1 MTNRRAFLSGLM
13 LAPVALVAPAIA
25 APLAVDTTAWNAA
38 LSAVVAT
45 HSAMEAYYN
54 DHVRPLN
61 DAHDNG
67 TGTYEEA
74 AAAEGRFDTYVD
86 VYADAVKALV
96 MMPAPTIADIAVKI
110 EWGLKDW
117 IFDGTSEATRMLELI
132 AADVRRL
139 GGSVT
144 A

>member
-1 MTNRRAFLSGLM
+1 MTNRRAFLSGIM

-25 APLAVDTTAWNAA
+25 APMAVETTAWNAA

-45 HSAMEAYYN
+45 HSAMDAYYN

-67 TGTYEEA
+67 TGTYEAA
-74 AAAEGRFDTYVD
+74 AAAEDRFGAYVD

-96 MMPAPTIADIAVKI
+96 TMPAPTIADIAVKI

-117 IFDGTSEATRMLELI
+117 IFDGTSEASRMLELI

-139 GGSVT
+139 GGSL
-144 A
+144 AA

>member
-1 MTNRRAFLSGLM
+1 MTDRRAFLSGLM

-25 APLAVDTTAWNAA
+25 APVAVNTTAWNAA
-38 LSAVVAT
+38 LAAVVAT
-45 HSAMEAYYN
+45 HSAMDAYYN
-54 DHVRPLN
+54 EHVRPLN

-67 TGTYEEA
+67 TGTYEAA
-74 AAAEGRFDTYVD
+74 AAAERRFDTYVD

-96 MMPAPTIADIAVKI
+96 IMPAPTIADIAVKI

-117 IFDGTSEATRMLELI
+117 IFDGSSEASRMLELI

>member
-1 MTNRRAFLSGLM
+1 MTDRRAFLSGIM

-25 APLAVDTTAWNAA
+25 APIAVETTAWNAA

-45 HSAMEAYYN
+45 HSAMDAYYN

-67 TGTYEEA
+67 TGTYEVA
-74 AAAEGRFDTYVD
+74 AAAERRFDTYVD
-86 VYADAVKALV
+86 AYADAVKALV
-96 MMPAPTIADIAVKI
+96 TMPAPTVADIAVKI

-117 IFDGTSEATRMLELI
+117 IFDGSSEASRMLELI

-139 GGSVT
+139 GGSV
-144 A
+144 AA

>member
-1 MTNRRAFLSGLM
+1 MTNRRAFLSGIM

-25 APLAVDTTAWNAA
+25 APMAVDTTAWNAA

-45 HSAMEAYYN
+45 YSAMDAYYSA
-54 DHVRPLN
+54 HVRPLN

-67 TGTYEEA
+67 TGTYEAA
-74 AAAEGRFDTYVD
+74 AAAEDRYSVYVD
-86 VYADAVKALV
+86 TYADAVKALV
-96 MMPAPTIADIAVKI
+96 TMPAPTVADIAVKI

-132 AADVRRL
+132 AADIRRIA
-139 GGSVT
+139 GGV

>member
-1 MTNRRAFLSGLM
+1 MTDRRAFLSGLM

-25 APLAVDTTAWNAA
+25 APVAVNTTAWNAA
-38 LSAVVAT
+38 LAAVVAT
-45 HSAMEAYYN
+45 HSAMEAYYS
-54 DHVRPLN
+54 DHVRPYN

-74 AAAEGRFDTYVD
+74 AAAEDRFSAYVD

-96 MMPAPTIADIAVKI
+96 IMPAPTIADIAVKI

-117 IFDGTSEATRMLELI
+117 IFDGTSEASRMLELI